1 MHEIE
6 IVLNF
11 WLQGLGT
18 WLKIPMQIFSF
29 LGTQNAYIILM
40 SWLYWCVN
48 SQLGIRVGIALL
60 LSNGLNTAFKWVF
73 HSPRPYW
80 INPNLKAL
88 AIESSFGIPSG
99 HAMVSTS
106 VWGRI
111 AIWFKNTWFTVAIAI
126 MLFFIGFSRLYLGVH
141 FLSDVVAGWLL
152 GISLLILLSY
162 LEKPISSWLGKQKL
176 LFIVF
181 FAFLTSV
188 LIILFFTL
196 LKIPFSQWQIPE
208 SWISNSQITAPGSV
222 IDPFKI
228 KDIVLLSGTW
238 FGIIT
243 GYFWIK
249 KMGNFN
255 PKGNPIQ
262 LVIRFLL
269 GFLGILILVFG
280 LNAILPET
288 ETWLPFLLIYL
299 QYFLVSLWIV
309 ALAPMLF
316 IKFGLANK
324 IS

>member
-6 IVLNF
+6 IIVNF
-11 WLQGLGT
+11 WIQSMGT
-18 WLKIPMQIFSF
+18 WLKIPMQVFSF
-29 LGTQNAYIILM
+29 LGTQNAYILVM

-48 SQLGIRVGIALL
+48 SQLGIRIGIILL
-60 LSNGLNTAFKWVF
+60 SSNGLNTAFKWIF

-80 INPNLKAL
+80 INPNIKAL

-111 AIWFKNTWFTVAIAI
+111 AMWVKKPWVILVIVI

-152 GISLLILLSY
+152 GISLLIFLSFA
-162 LEKPISSWLGKQKL
+162 EKPLAKWLNKQKMSIIIL
-176 LFIVF
+176 
-181 FAFLTSV
+181 FAFLTSIS
-188 LIILFFTL
+188 IIIFFML
-196 LKIPFSQWQIPE
+196 LKVPFNQWQIPE
-208 SWISNSQITAPGSV
+208 SWINNSQIAAPGSV

-238 FGIIT
+238 FGLIA

-255 PKGNPIQ
+255 QKGNLFQ
-262 LVIRFLL
+262 LVIRFLI
-269 GFLGILILVFG
+269 GFVGIVILVFG
-280 LNAILPET
+280 LNSILPEM
-288 ETWLPFLLIYL
+288 ETWFSFTLIYL

-324 IS
+324 KS